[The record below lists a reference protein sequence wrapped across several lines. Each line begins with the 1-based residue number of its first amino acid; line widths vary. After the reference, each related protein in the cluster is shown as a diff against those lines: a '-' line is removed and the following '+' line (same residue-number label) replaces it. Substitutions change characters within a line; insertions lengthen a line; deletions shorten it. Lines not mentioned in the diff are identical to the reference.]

1 MTSVRAELQQW
12 IRAEMPNNEE
22 LLQTLENLCFSY
34 SSSHDE
40 ARRGQIRE
48 GIRHIQNLL
57 GVADTDLNLNSE
69 STPSAPAGLLDS
81 SPLGDPVD
89 LCEDQRPPD
98 RAKAF
103 QELLNQWRDGKP
115 IPF

>member
-34 SSSHDE
+34 SSSHYE

-89 LCEDQRPPD
+89 LCEDQPPAD